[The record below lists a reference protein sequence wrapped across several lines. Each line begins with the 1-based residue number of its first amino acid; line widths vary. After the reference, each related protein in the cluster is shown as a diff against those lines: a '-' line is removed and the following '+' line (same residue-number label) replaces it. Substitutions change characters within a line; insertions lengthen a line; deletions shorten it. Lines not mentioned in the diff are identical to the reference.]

1 MQKNGRRLADICI
14 DNSVCIL
21 NGRSL
26 GDLRGSY
33 TCMSPQGSSIVDYF
47 LCSHDIMKEI
57 GMMAVQPFT
66 QFSDHRPLLLKIHL
80 PIALPAKNKKPSL
93 TTTSRPE
100 RHTNSQQH
108 ENQTHTRFYWD
119 NDSANKLA
127 HVFQT
132 LAMRTLKTKLEVDID
147 TTAHDLEECTREG
160 VNKLADDLV
169 HTLAQAAKM
178 STKHREGKKKRR
190 VNQTKR

>member
-14 DNSVCIL
+14 NNSVCIL

-26 GDLRGSY
+26 GDLHGSF
-33 TCMSPQGSSIVDYF
+33 TCMSPQGSSVIDYF
-47 LCSHDIMKEI
+47 LCSHDIMKET

-66 QFSDHRPLLLKIHL
+66 QISDHRPLFLKIHL
-80 PIALPAKNKKPSL
+80 PIALPSKS
-93 TTTSRPE
+93 
-100 RHTNSQQH
+100 HTVLL
-108 ENQTHTRFYWD
+108 D

-127 HVFQT
+127 HAFKT
-132 LAMRTLKTKLEVDID
+132 LAMRTLKNKSEVDID
-147 TTAHDLEECTREG
+147 TTAHDLEECTRKG

-178 STKHREGKKKRR
+178 STKHMVCHVCFPSNGLSP
-190 VNQTKR
+190 VSTGLTVCGA